1 MASDVN
7 TVTVS
12 GNLTRDAEV
21 RYTNSGMGIIGFSL
35 ATNHSRKNGD
45 KWEDVAHFFDITVF
59 GREKLA
65 PYLTKGKK
73 VFISGRLEQ
82 QRWEKDGQKR
92 SAVKIIAEQ
101 IVLAGEKGGDSK
113 PKPQQAPGRSD
124 YDDSGLSDDSFDD
137 DLPF

>member
-21 RYTNSGMGIIGFSL
+21 RYTNSGMGIIGFSV

-45 KWEDVAHFFDITVF
+45 NWEDVAHFFDVTIF

-92 SAVKIIAEQ
+92 SAVKIIGEQ
-101 IVLAGEKGGDSK
+101 IVLAGERGGA
-113 PKPQQAPGRSD
+113 PKPQQQPAGRSD
-124 YDDSGLSDDSFDD
+124 YDDAGLSSDTFDD